1 MMRRLL
7 GLSTLA
13 LAFAA
18 PLGAQAYVYPS
29 MQPTRIAEREY
40 NFMLADSD
48 AGGTALVFQWRE
60 GLGNPKMQFTTD
72 LGFGDPE
79 FGDTRMIIGGGLA
92 YQLARSSED
101 MPFDIVLAGGLG
113 ASFGDELTI
122 IRLPFGAAIG
132 HRFALENELAISPFV
147 HPRLSWN
154 RASFDGDSETDTELE
169 VDIGANLELNPRMA
183 VRLAAVLGDADAIGI
198 SFAWT
203 PRGLR
208 R

>member
-1 MMRRLL
+1 MRRLL
-7 GLSTLA
+7 ALSALA
-13 LAFAA
+13 IAFAA
-18 PLGAQAYVYPS
+18 PLGAQAYTYPS

-60 GLGNPKMQFTTD
+60 GLGNPKLQFTGD

-79 FGDTRMIIGGGLA
+79 FGDGRFILGGGLA
-92 YQLARSSED
+92 YQLVRVSEE

-113 ASFGDELTI
+113 ASFGDDVTI
-122 IRLPFGAAIG
+122 MRLPFGAAIG
-132 HRFALENELAISPFV
+132 RRFPLENELAISPFV

-154 RASFDGDSETDTELE
+154 RVSGDGFSDTDTELE

-183 VRLAAVLGDADAIGI
+183 IRLAAVLGDADAIGI
-198 SFAWT
+198 AFAWT

>member
-1 MMRRLL
+1 MRRLL
-7 GLSTLA
+7 ALSALA
-13 LAFAA
+13 VAFAA
-18 PLGAQAYVYPS
+18 PLGAQAYTYPS

-48 AGGTALVFQWRE
+48 EGGTALVFQWRE
-60 GLGNPKMQFTTD
+60 GLGNPKLQFTGD

-79 FGDTRMIIGGGLA
+79 FGDGRFILGGGLA
-92 YQLARSSED
+92 YQLVRVSEE

-113 ASFGDELTI
+113 ASFGDDVTI
-122 IRLPFGAAIG
+122 MRIPFGAAIG
-132 HRFALENELAISPFV
+132 RRFALENELAISPFV

-154 RASFDGDSETDTELE
+154 RVSGDAIPDSDTDTELE

-183 VRLAAVLGDADAIGI
+183 IRLAAVLGDADAIGI
-198 SFAWT
+198 AFAWT

-208 R
+208 